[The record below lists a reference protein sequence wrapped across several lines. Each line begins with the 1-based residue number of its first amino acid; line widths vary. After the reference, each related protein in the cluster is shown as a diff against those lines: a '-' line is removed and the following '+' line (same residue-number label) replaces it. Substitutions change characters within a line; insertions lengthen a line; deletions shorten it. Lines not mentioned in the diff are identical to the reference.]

1 MLTMKR
7 KPLIAGN
14 WKMNTTTNQA
24 IALVKE
30 MLPELEKTTSVE
42 VAICPPFI
50 SLAPVYDLLSSSCV
64 YLGAQNMYFEE
75 KGAFTGEVS
84 AAMLKP
90 FCKYVIIGHSE
101 RRQLFAENNEI
112 INQKLKKALQNDIIP
127 ILCLGE
133 TLKHRQAGVATETIT
148 TQLKSSLSDIDDIGS
163 LVIAYEPIWAIGSG
177 INAEVGDACL
187 MMDAIRTTV
196 SEIYGQT
203 TADNIRLLYGGSVNS
218 QNASDYLSS
227 ETIDGALVGGAS
239 LKAEQFTSI
248 VKQAARLAASP

>member
-14 WKMNTTTNQA
+14 WKMNTTTSQA

-30 MLPELEKTTSVE
+30 MLPELEKITSVE
-42 VAICPPFI
+42 VAICPPFV
-50 SLAPVYDLLSSSCV
+50 SLAPVYDLLASSCV

-84 AAMLKP
+84 ATMLKP

-101 RRQLFAENNEI
+101 RRQLFAESNEI
-112 INQKLKKALQNDIIP
+112 INQKLKQALQAGIIP

-133 TLKHRQAGVATETIT
+133 TLKHRQAGVARETIT
-148 TQLKSSLSDIDDIGS
+148 SQLKSSLGDIRDIGS

-177 INAEVGDACL
+177 INAEVSDTCL

-196 SEIYGQT
+196 SDIYGQA
-203 TADNIRLLYGGSVNS
+203 TAANIRLLYGGSVNS
-218 QNASDYLSS
+218 QNASDYLAS

-239 LKAEQFTSI
+239 LKAEQFISI
-248 VKQAARLAASP
+248 VKQAERAGG

>member
-1 MLTMKR
+1 MKR

-14 WKMNTTTNQA
+14 WKMNTTTSQA

-30 MLPELEKTTSVE
+30 MLPELEKITSVE
-42 VAICPPFI
+42 VAICPPFV
-50 SLAPVYDLLSSSCV
+50 SLAPVYDLLASSCV

-84 AAMLKP
+84 ATMLKP

-101 RRQLFAENNEI
+101 RRQLFAESNEI
-112 INQKLKKALQNDIIP
+112 INQKLKQALQAGIIP

-133 TLKHRQAGVATETIT
+133 TLKHRQAGVARETIT
-148 TQLKSSLSDIDDIGS
+148 SQLKSSLGDIRDIGS

-177 INAEVGDACL
+177 INAEVSDTCL

-196 SEIYGQT
+196 SDIYGQA
-203 TADNIRLLYGGSVNS
+203 TAANIRLLYGGSVNS
-218 QNASDYLSS
+218 QNASDYLAS

-239 LKAEQFTSI
+239 LKAEQFISI
-248 VKQAARLAASP
+248 VKQAERAGG